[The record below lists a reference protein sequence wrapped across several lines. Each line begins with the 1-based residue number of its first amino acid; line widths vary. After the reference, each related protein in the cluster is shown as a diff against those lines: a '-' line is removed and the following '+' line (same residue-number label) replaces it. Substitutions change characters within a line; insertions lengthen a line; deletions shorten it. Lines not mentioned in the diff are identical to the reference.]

1 MARIQKLTERQ
12 LTNLVKRIVKE
23 DETGTK
29 GEGDVMAPLDA
40 QASFAKL
47 KEFFKDYYQNVKQ
60 KLTDV
65 SPSEFNEIQMVLNA
79 VISLAREYNLNNK
92 DPEIIA
98 QQLKRH
104 MRDIVR
110 SEKGATDAA
119 AQKAAGSAEAPAA
132 PPDPKYDVVKEGT
145 KSNYARL
152 YKRLTKGRR

>member
-1 MARIQKLTERQ
+1 MARTKKLTERQ
-12 LTNLVKRIVKE
+12 LTNLVKRVVRE
-23 DETGTK
+23 ANDQPQGSE
-29 GEGDVMAPLDA
+29 VMDPLEA

-110 SEKGATDAA
+110 AEKGATDAA
-119 AQKAAGSAEAPAA
+119 AQKAAGTVEAPDK
-132 PPDPKYDVVKEGT
+132 PEYQEIKEGT
-145 KSNYARL
+145 KSNYSRL

>member
-1 MARIQKLTERQ
+1 MARTKKLTERQ
-12 LTNLVKRIVKE
+12 LTNLVKKVVRE
-23 DETGTK
+23 ANDQPQGSE
-29 GEGDVMAPLDA
+29 VMDPLEA

-110 SEKGATDAA
+110 AEKGATDAA
-119 AQKAAGSAEAPAA
+119 AQKAAGTVEAPDK
-132 PPDPKYDVVKEGT
+132 PEYQEIKEGT